1 MTAERGY
8 TGIILRVDL
17 SLRRTST
24 LSTLPYAEKFVGG
37 RGIAAKL
44 YWDEVS
50 PEIKAFDAENP
61 LIFVTGPLSGFPS
74 LAGSRLQICGKSPA
88 TNPERFC
95 YSALGGSWGA
105 ELKFAGYD
113 GIIVQGKSD
122 KPVLLLVQDDKV
134 QIKDASALWGK
145 NSVETREMLKKEF
158 GSKAKVLSSGIAGE
172 NLVPFATILAEDDSS
187 AASGFAAVMGSKKL
201 KAIVVQ
207 GSGDV
212 MPAEPEKLK
221 KLTEYVR
228 QMAKDRR
235 ITPPT
240 LKSPPFPP
248 GGKRKA
254 CFGCI
259 AGCLRAEYQ
268 ASNGDKGKLMCQ
280 QSGSYID
287 AAMQYYKEWTE
298 VPFFAS
304 RLSDKYGLDTMVLE
318 PMNQWLHRCYKAGIL
333 TDEQTGIPVSKYGSL
348 EFIESVVKSISLKQG
363 FGELLSQGIVKA
375 ADVIGRGSKELI
387 GDLILP
393 KTGEEWVYDPRMFIT
408 TGIFYAMEPKRPI
421 QQLHEI
427 SWLIAQWVQW
437 GKGIENAYVSTD
449 VVLEVAKRFWGSEM
463 AADFST
469 YDGKALAAK
478 KIQDRQYVKEMLI
491 LCDYAWPIAHVKHSA
506 DHLGDSSIESKLYSA
521 VVGKEVDENELYQA
535 GERVFNLQRAIL
547 AREGHRGR
555 EADKLPEFNYQI
567 PLQRIEHNPDCMA
580 PGKDGKPISRKG
592 AVMEIDKFE
601 HMKDEYYGYREWDV
615 KTGLQTTRKLKQLGL
630 GDVAED
636 LSRQGTGST
645 LTLI

>member
-1 MTAERGY
+1 MAERGY
-8 TGIILRVDL
+8 TGTILRVDL
-17 SLRRTST
+17 SLKSTS
-24 LSTLPYAEKFVGG
+24 SISSLPYAEKYVGG
-37 RGIAAKL
+37 RGIAARL

-50 PEIKAFDAENP
+50 PSIRAFDEENP
-61 LIFVTGPLSGFPS
+61 LIFMTGPLSGFPS

-88 TNPERFC
+88 TNPEHFC
-95 YSALGGSWGA
+95 YSSLGGSWGA

-113 GIIVQGKSD
+113 GLIVQGKSN
-122 KPVLLLVQDDKV
+122 KPVFLSIQDSKV
-134 QIKDASALWGK
+134 EIKDATHLWGK
-145 NSVETREMLKKEF
+145 NSVETRELLKGEF
-158 GSKAKVLSSGIAGE
+158 GSRAKILSTGIAGE

-207 GSGDV
+207 GTGKVVAAD
-212 MPAEPEKLK
+212 PEKLK
-221 KLTEYVR
+221 KLTDYVR

-248 GGKRKA
+248 GGKQKA

-259 AGCLRAEYQ
+259 AGCLRAVYQ
-268 ASNGDKGKLMCQ
+268 ASDGDRGKLMCQ
-280 QSGSYID
+280 QSGAFID
-287 AAMQYYKEWTE
+287 SNMQYYKEWTE
-298 VPFFAS
+298 APFFAS

-318 PMNQWLHRCYKAGIL
+318 PMNQWLNRCYKAGIL
-333 TDEQTGIPVSKYGSL
+333 TDEQTGIPVSKWGSR
-348 EFIESVVKSISLKQG
+348 EFNESVIKKVSLKQG
-363 FGELLSQGIVKA
+363 FGELLSQGIIKA
-375 ADVIGRGSKELI
+375 ADTIGGGSKELI

-421 QQLHEI
+421 QQLHEV

-437 GKGIENAYVSTD
+437 TKGIENAYVSTD
-449 VVLEVAKRFWGSEM
+449 VVLEVARRFWGSEL

-469 YDGKALAAK
+469 YDGKAIAAK

-491 LCDYAWPIAHVKHSA
+491 LCDYAWPVAHVRYTS

-521 VVGKEVDENELYQA
+521 VVGKEVDENGLYLA

-547 AREGHRGR
+547 VREGHKGR
-555 EADKLPEFNYQI
+555 EADSLPDFSYKI
-567 PLQRIEHNPDCMA
+567 PLEKIEHNRDCMG

-592 AVMEIDKFE
+592 AVMEKDKFE
-601 HMKDEYYGYREWDV
+601 HMKDEYYGYRNWDV
-615 KTGLQTTRKLKQLGL
+615 KTGLQTVTKLKQLGL
-630 GDVAED
+630 ADVAED
-636 LSRQGTGST
+636 LSEKG
-645 LTLI
+645 LALP